1 MDIKIPGL
9 RDRRI
14 AAADENRTRNRR
26 EIYASGTPARRL
38 SQRHPLGFDVRQAAF
53 SRSLTQ
59 IDRVFLHQTEF
70 FTDDP
75 LPQQERDRDIA
86 DDHRLDV
93 VIAHFV
99 VRRDGT
105 ILYTHDIEFILNS
118 ISGRSGI
125 DIEFEGHYNIRPD
138 TTPSPSHPWPPRVST
153 AAIQSGR
160 RLLEALN
167 DLRSG
172 AVNSAQHLSIQS
184 IHPHGQFNRGKR
196 NTCPG
201 PDIWMNVGE
210 WATGRFHWISD
221 RVLPGYTNLGIS
233 EHQRNPAYDQ
243 SIR

>member
-1 MDIKIPGL
+1 MHIKIPGL

-26 EIYASGTPARRL
+26 EIYAAGTPARRL
-38 SQRHPLGFDVRQAAF
+38 SQRHPLGFDARQAAF

-70 FTDDP
+70 FTEYP
-75 LPQQERDRDIA
+75 LPREERDRDMA

-105 ILYTHDIEFILNS
+105 ILYTHDVEFILNS

-125 DIEFEGHYNIRPD
+125 DIEFEGHYNVPPE
-138 TTPSPSHPWPPRVST
+138 TTPPPSHPWPPRLSP

-172 AVNSAQHLSIQS
+172 AISNAQYLSIQS
-184 IHPHGQFNRGKR
+184 IHPHGQFNSRKR
-196 NTCPG
+196 NSCPG
-201 PDIWMNVGE
+201 PDIWTNVGE
-210 WATGRFHWISD
+210 WAMRRFRWISG
-221 RVLPGYTNLGIS
+221 RALPGYANLGIS

-243 SIR
+243 RIP